1 MLKKNISQIWPLK
14 DTQSWQIEVLLVGNV
29 VQQYQQIVLLICY
42 ELQLLKLLNT
52 FQECFKANI
61 ALVEKQM
68 MIPSQVTAIL
78 AAAFMPEAFCEIW
91 EAPFPLAEGTGR
103 ELCDST
109 GVCQQKADDSCTEME
124 GEKKNQK
131 LLCA

>member
-1 MLKKNISQIWPLK
+1 
-14 DTQSWQIEVLLVGNV
+14 
-29 VQQYQQIVLLICY
+29 
-42 ELQLLKLLNT
+42 
-52 FQECFKANI
+52 
-61 ALVEKQM
+61 M

-124 GEKKNQK
+124 GKKKNCFVHKAIYFTILSIQIIFPTP
-131 LLCA
+131 